1 MAGSKRSLRAASAA
15 RKANKSS
22 STENKTSTK
31 KKNSAVGRRGR
42 RDDDADGNDDMKK
55 SFTKN
60 NKSPPEEEELSS
72 APSLGDD
79 NSTLK
84 EEDNADDDTEN
95 TTKAAPPKKK
105 KNEQNDTTPKPAPQ
119 PSKHATAPPA
129 KIKGRFMEVKMK
141 QLTSYFSS
149 KTTSSSSF
157 AGGAPPADTS
167 DAASKGGEENNDLP
181 KSTAVK
187 KKRPLTV
194 GEADESA
201 DDDNLKKRK
210 VNDDD
215 DTINNDGGI
224 NSSDHLSV
232 NNNSDADEKADVTQH
247 PDTPKQP
254 PIGSN
259 DEGGE
264 SAIPPTS
271 TTAADISCPL
281 QFLANAVI
289 MSPDAKTVSSKSSG
303 SKIRNVDEEIVPMPK
318 IISDL
323 PFEEEGEC
331 EVEDDGNIGEGN
343 KPGTTDEKV
352 DTSIGESTEG
362 EGGESADVNNPD
374 TDTTKPTTDVEGGD
388 VDQTSKVEEA
398 EVVSSQQTS
407 NEEQLAN
414 DDDSPSQKIEEEE
427 EGESSTTAVDD
438 VEMENTSQSS
448 ENKTTET
455 TRIEGDAASMDVDE
469 TSITTPSEQMPQHE
483 EDSTNA
489 VIMTDAAPIHHQVSV
504 STTAESPPS
513 PELLSTSSNNFE
525 TTPHTAKK
533 PPTVSQ
539 LKMALFMEASRVHA
553 GNKPERIF
561 ANYWDALEKYIA
573 PSRHSSSAPRSDPS
587 FKFNATLGLFLKTRK
602 MKRLHNKLIL
612 ALISDSVRDQVPS
625 GHRSGEHIPRV
636 WRGRT
641 RHLNLKSDDDGVE
654 LDNNNLGSNNNG
666 LYDDWNSS
674 FGNNADAWS
683 ACGNSVTIAPRID
696 QDKFVAKKRE
706 EKEIEVSNE
715 EEIIPSCR
723 LPGALEIDLFVKK
736 IASDAGLTVSHDSMW
751 LLIVAAREYASSIIG
766 KAIDNDK
773 NVTIGLMPR
782 IPKSDYSSLSCEHLL
797 SDKKGGKKKDSKK
810 KESASKADKKSKGT
824 TERNESDK
832 KRKVLNSADIS
843 QVLQEQHVAA
853 PRLAWMRSMGRGMAQ
868 HQPDLKTTNDIINAS
883 IQRAAIKR
891 RRAADIKSSESHVAP
906 VAAVEEKVHDE
917 SALVNESLDRGGKDE
932 PERKAEAEIEKR
944 PSINMN
950 DSAKKAPPKSSD
962 LLKSNVPPA
971 EPTTESSTAP
981 AQSGPSPTVDSTTAT
996 SPPASENVTQIR
1008 QISKFGAKN
1017 LAAMKARR
1025 RSGSFRGKPEQGA
1038 GKEETPEKLVRYQ
1051 SRTSGPATQSL
1062 SQQPVPVPASVSV
1075 TNPPAPAPV
1084 SVTNPPPSAPAP
1096 APAPIIVQKLSKD
1109 EMEKLARYQQAARPV
1124 TQAQQPAPAPP
1135 SVTNQSTGLEEREK
1149 SLQSQYRQQQLDSRD
1164 SKLRQQQYKPRATS
1178 NTTQLWQ
1185 ETEMTMQSQVEQDEE
1200 EEEEVLPQPKLAR
1213 TTNQF

>member
-1 MAGSKRSLRAASAA
+1 MAGSKRALRAGSVA

-22 STENKTSTK
+22 STDNKTSMK

-42 RDDDADGNDDMKK
+42 RDNDDEDGNDDMKK
-55 SFTKN
+55 SLDTKN
-60 NKSPPEEEELSS
+60 NKSPSEEEEEVYAAAS
-72 APSLGDD
+72 SLGDD
-79 NSTLK
+79 NGNLK

-95 TTKAAPPKKK
+95 TTTKAAPPQKK
-105 KNEQNDTTPKPAPQ
+105 KNEQDESAKPKPPQ
-119 PSKHATAPPA
+119 PSKQAAQPPA

-149 KTTSSSSF
+149 KTTSSSSS
-157 AGGAPPADTS
+157 AGGAAPVIDTS
-167 DAASKGGEENNDLP
+167 DAKGGEEENINDLP
-181 KSTAVK
+181 NSTVK

-194 GEADESA
+194 GEAESAA

-215 DTINNDGGI
+215 DTNNNDGGI
-224 NSSDHLSV
+224 KSDHRSV
-232 NNNSDADEKADVTQH
+232 NNNSDDADEKADVTQH

-254 PIGSN
+254 IGSN
-259 DEGGE
+259 EEGGGE

-271 TTAADISCPL
+271 TTAAAISCPL
-281 QFLANAVI
+281 QFLAAAVI
-289 MSPDAKTVSSKSSG
+289 MSPDAKVISSKSG

-323 PFEEEGEC
+323 PFEDEGEC
-331 EVEDDGNIGEGN
+331 EVKDDGNSGEGN
-343 KPGTTDEKV
+343 KPAATDEKV
-352 DTSIGESTEG
+352 NTSIGESTEG
-362 EGGESADVNNPD
+362 EGGESADVNIP
-374 TDTTKPTTDVEGGD
+374 DTTKPTTDVEGGD
-388 VDQTSKVEEA
+388 VDQTPKVEEA
-398 EVVSSQQTS
+398 EVVSSQQTPS
-407 NEEQLAN
+407 SEEQLAN
-414 DDDSPSQKIEEEE
+414 DDSPSQKIEEE

-438 VEMENTSQSS
+438 VDMENTSQSS

-455 TRIEGDAASMDVDE
+455 TRIEGDASMDVDE
-469 TSITTPSEQMPQHE
+469 TTNTTSSDHLPQHE

-489 VIMTDAAPIHHQVSV
+489 VIMTDDAPIHHQVSV
-504 STTAESPPS
+504 STAAESPPS
-513 PELLSTSSNNFE
+513 PELLSTSSKNFE
-525 TTPHTAKK
+525 TTPNTAKK
-533 PPTVSQ
+533 APTVSQ

-573 PSRHSSSAPRSDPS
+573 PPRHSSSAPRSDPS
-587 FKFNATLGLFLKTRK
+587 FKFNATLQLFLKTRK

-612 ALISDSVRDQVPS
+612 ALISDSVRDEVS
-625 GHRSGEHIPRV
+625 GHCSGEHIPRV
-636 WRGRT
+636 WRGRM

-654 LDNNNLGSNNNG
+654 LDNNNNLGSNNG

-674 FGNNADAWS
+674 VGNNADAWS

-696 QDKFVAKKRE
+696 QDNFVAKKRE
-706 EKEIEVSNE
+706 EKEVEVSNE

-773 NVTIGLMPR
+773 SVTSGLMPR
-782 IPKSDYSSLSCEHLL
+782 IPKSYYSSLSCEHLL

-891 RRAADIKSSESHVAP
+891 RRAADMKSSESHVAP
-906 VAAVEEKVHDE
+906 VAAAEEKVHDE
-917 SALVNESLDRGGKDE
+917 SALGNESLDRGAKDE
-932 PERKAEAEIEKR
+932 PGRKAEAAIEKR

-981 AQSGPSPTVDSTTAT
+981 AQSGPSPTVDSTTT

-1062 SQQPVPVPASVSV
+1062 SQQPVPVPASVSL
-1075 TNPPAPAPV
+1075 TNPPGPAPV

-1096 APAPIIVQKLSKD
+1096 APAPIIVKKLSKD

-1164 SKLRQQQYKPRATS
+1164 STLRQQQYKPRATS

>member
-1 MAGSKRSLRAASAA
+1 
-15 RKANKSS
+15 
-22 STENKTSTK
+22 
-31 KKNSAVGRRGR
+31 
-42 RDDDADGNDDMKK
+42 
-55 SFTKN
+55 
-60 NKSPPEEEELSS
+60 
-72 APSLGDD
+72 
-79 NSTLK
+79 
-84 EEDNADDDTEN
+84 
-95 TTKAAPPKKK
+95 
-105 KNEQNDTTPKPAPQ
+105 
-119 PSKHATAPPA
+119 
-129 KIKGRFMEVKMK
+129 MK

-149 KTTSSSSF
+149 KTTSSSSS
-157 AGGAPPADTS
+157 AGGAAPVDTS
-167 DAASKGGEENNDLP
+167 DAKGGEENNDFT
-181 KSTAVK
+181 KSTSVK

-194 GEADESA
+194 GEAESPA
-201 DDDNLKKRK
+201 DDNLKKRK

-215 DTINNDGGI
+215 DTNNNDGGI
-224 NSSDHLSV
+224 KSDHLNA
-232 NNNSDADEKADVTQH
+232 NNNSDDADEKADVTQH

-254 PIGSN
+254 IGSN
-259 DEGGE
+259 EEGGE
-264 SAIPPTS
+264 SAIPPAS
-271 TTAADISCPL
+271 TTATAISCPL
-281 QFLANAVI
+281 QFLAAAVI
-289 MSPDAKTVSSKSSG
+289 MSPDAKDISSKSG
-303 SKIRNVDEEIVPMPK
+303 SKIRNVEEEIVPMPK

-323 PFEEEGEC
+323 PFEDEGEC
-331 EVEDDGNIGEGN
+331 EVKDDGNSGEGN
-343 KPGTTDEKV
+343 KSPTTDEKV
-352 DTSIGESTEG
+352 DTSIGDSTKG
-362 EGGESADVNNPD
+362 EGGESADVNNP
-374 TDTTKPTTDVEGGD
+374 DTTKPTTDVEGGD

-398 EVVSSQQTS
+398 EVVSSQQTPS
-407 NEEQLAN
+407 SEEQLAN
-414 DDDSPSQKIEEEE
+414 DDSPFQKIEE

-438 VEMENTSQSS
+438 VEMENTSQSF
-448 ENKTTET
+448 EAKTAETTE
-455 TRIEGDAASMDVDE
+455 GDASMDVDE
-469 TSITTPSEQMPQHE
+469 TTNTTSSDHLPQHE

-525 TTPHTAKK
+525 TTPNTAKK
-533 PPTVSQ
+533 APTVSQ

-573 PSRHSSSAPRSDPS
+573 PPRHSSSAPRSDPS
-587 FKFNATLGLFLKTRK
+587 FKFNATLQLFLKTRK

-612 ALISDSVRDQVPS
+612 ALISDSVRDEVS

-636 WRGRT
+636 WRGRM

-654 LDNNNLGSNNNG
+654 LDNNNNFGSNNG

-706 EKEIEVSNE
+706 EREVEVSND
-715 EEIIPSCR
+715 EIIPSCR

-773 NVTIGLMPR
+773 NVTSGLMPR

-810 KESASKADKKSKGT
+810 KESASKADKKSNG

-868 HQPDLKTTNDIINAS
+868 HQPDLKTTNDIINTS

-891 RRAADIKSSESHVAP
+891 RRAADMKSSESHVAP
-906 VAAVEEKVHDE
+906 VAAAEEKVHDE
-917 SALVNESLDRGGKDE
+917 SALGNESLDRGAKDE
-932 PERKAEAEIEKR
+932 PGRKAEAAIEKR

-981 AQSGPSPTVDSTTAT
+981 AQSGPSPTVDSTTT

-1062 SQQPVPVPASVSV
+1062 SQQPVPVPASVSL
-1075 TNPPAPAPV
+1075 TNPPGPAPV

-1096 APAPIIVQKLSKD
+1096 APIIVKKLSKD

-1164 SKLRQQQYKPRATS
+1164 STLRQQQYKPRATS

>member
-15 RKANKSS
+15 RKASKSS
-22 STENKTSTK
+22 STENKTSK
-31 KKNSAVGRRGR
+31 QKKNSAVGRRGR
-42 RDDDADGNDDMKK
+42 RDDDEDGNDDMKK

-60 NKSPPEEEELSS
+60 NKSPPEEEELS
-72 APSLGDD
+72 AASLGND
-79 NSTLK
+79 NASLK
-84 EEDNADDDTEN
+84 KEDNAEDDAEN

-105 KNEQNDTTPKPAPQ
+105 KNEQNDTSCAKPPQ
-119 PSKHATAPPA
+119 PSKQAEQPPA

-149 KTTSSSSF
+149 KTSSSS
-157 AGGAPPADTS
+157 AGGAAPVVDMS
-167 DAASKGGEENNDLP
+167 DASKGGEENKNDLP

-194 GEADESA
+194 GEADST

-210 VNDDD
+210 VNGNDG
-215 DTINNDGGI
+215 DTNNNDGGI
-224 NSSDHLSV
+224 NSDHLSAA
-232 NNNSDADEKADVTQH
+232 NNSDADEKADVTQH

-254 PIGSN
+254 IGNN
-259 DEGGE
+259 DEGGGE
-264 SAIPPTS
+264 SAIPPAS
-271 TTAADISCPL
+271 TTAAISCPL
-281 QFLANAVI
+281 QILAAAVI

-323 PFEEEGEC
+323 PFEDEGDC
-331 EVEDDGNIGEGN
+331 EVKDDGNSGEGD
-343 KPGTTDEKV
+343 KSATADDKV

-362 EGGESADVNNPD
+362 EGGESADLNNPD
-374 TDTTKPTTDVEGGD
+374 TSKTITDVDGGGVD
-388 VDQTSKVEEA
+388 DQTPKVEDA
-398 EVVSSQQTS
+398 DVVSSQQTS
-407 NEEQLAN
+407 SEEQLAN
-414 DDDSPSQKIEEEE
+414 DDDLPSQKIEE

-438 VEMENTSQSS
+438 VEMENTSQSF
-448 ENKTTET
+448 EAKTTET
-455 TRIEGDAASMDVDE
+455 TLNEDDTSMDVDE
-469 TSITTPSEQMPQHE
+469 TTNTTSSEQMPQHE

-489 VIMTDAAPIHHQVSV
+489 VIMTDAAPIHDQVSV
-504 STTAESPPS
+504 STTAESPPR

-525 TTPHTAKK
+525 TTPNTAKK
-533 PPTVSQ
+533 APTVSQ

-573 PSRHSSSAPRSDPS
+573 PPRHSSSAPRSDPS
-587 FKFNATLGLFLKTRK
+587 FKFNATLELFLKTRK

-612 ALISDSVRDQVPS
+612 ALISDSVRDQVS
-625 GHRSGEHIPRV
+625 GQRSGEHIPRV

-641 RHLNLKSDDDGVE
+641 RHLTLKSDDGVE
-654 LDNNNLGSNNNG
+654 LDNNLGSNNSG
-666 LYDDWNSS
+666 LSDDWNSS

-706 EKEIEVSNE
+706 EKEVEVSNE

-832 KRKVLNSADIS
+832 KRKVLNCADIS

-891 RRAADIKSSESHVAP
+891 RRAADMKSSESHVAP

-932 PERKAEAEIEKR
+932 PERKAEAAIEKR

-981 AQSGPSPTVDSTTAT
+981 AQSGPSPTVDSTTT

-1051 SRTSGPATQSL
+1051 SRTSGPVTQSL
-1062 SQQPVPVPASVSV
+1062 SQQPVSVPASVSV

-1096 APAPIIVQKLSKD
+1096 APIIVKKLSKD

-1135 SVTNQSTGLEEREK
+1135 SVTNQSTGFEEREK